1 MNARMNDPPSP
12 FARAVGTAAAGLVV
26 ALIVLAFTYLLRML
40 DFGPLQELIAAEDQV
55 YDAFRSPEIR
65 LLPNAHRVVFI
76 DIDDNAT
83 RKMEHE
89 AERGFAVS
97 RFAATAAKQYPARP
111 DC

>member
-65 LLPNAHRVVFI
+65 LLPNAHRVRFHRYRRQR
-76 DIDDNAT
+76 
-83 RKMEHE
+83 RKEMEHE
-89 AERGFAVS
+89 AERRFAVS